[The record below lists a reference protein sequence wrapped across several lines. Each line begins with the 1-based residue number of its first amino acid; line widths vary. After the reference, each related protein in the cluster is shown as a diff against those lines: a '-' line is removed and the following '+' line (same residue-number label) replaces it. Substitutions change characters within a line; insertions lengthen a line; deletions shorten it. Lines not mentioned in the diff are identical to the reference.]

1 MIGTTNGTNGIN
13 DIINGEKKHMLLWKI
28 QGYSM
33 TIRYLWKN

>member
-1 MIGTTNGTNGIN
+1 MEKMIGTTNGTNGIN

-33 TIRYLWKN
+33 TIRYL